1 MANTI
6 IIFTLKGCGHC
17 TELKKGLTELTIPFN
32 EIEITENETIW
43 NQVIKQTGHN
53 SLPTVFIGLEGKE
66 NGPVFVPER
75 DFKDKD
81 EIIEIIKKYI

>member
-32 EIEITENETIW
+32 EI
-43 NQVIKQTGHN
+43 IKQTGHN